1 MEGFSFQ
8 SPAVDAAAAARYP
21 ASVIIGKE
29 ARFDDDKGKN
39 ATTAEAMTSTGHT
52 VGVTFHLAYPPAV
65 SHFCVHGPRLKREDF
80 EDLVLLRLALTFGP
94 RIPNGASGSPDR
106 VLHEYFVY
114 EARCGMAS
122 LKLIPVLHTKYEPM
136 STCIVPSD
144 DGEFLIAA
152 FLCTNHVFE
161 EDRCIFSSKTGKWSS
176 CERLELKRP
185 PEINYNDLPRRTDKV
200 IVLGGGEVGLVDL
213 RRGIKICNVL
223 DADPV
228 FRFIPLPKAEF
239 FHDNDNWDDSQ
250 SQPIRDVVVC
260 DGFIQLVEIDR
271 RFRQVL
277 GVNNKKKSCKK
288 MTSDFDENTDII
300 YDSET
305 LDRNY
310 ARRELIP
317 VPDGWKI
324 RTCYRHKSWD
334 YWLKGHIVDVDG
346 SFDYVPDLS
355 DGGAGK
361 YALRDLA
368 TAYPALSIVPSEDVV
383 YLTSKVKSDDTKAWM
398 VALHLRSKTLEV
410 LGPYSASYFKRPR
423 FLVSAFSEYLN
434 TPPNQVPA

>member
-1 MEGFSFQ
+1 
-8 SPAVDAAAAARYP
+8 
-21 ASVIIGKE
+21 
-29 ARFDDDKGKN
+29 
-39 ATTAEAMTSTGHT
+39 MTSTGHT
-52 VGVTFHLAYPPAV
+52 VGVTFHLANPPAV
-65 SHFCVHGPRLKREDF
+65 SHFSVHGPRLKREDF
-80 EDLVLLRLALTFGP
+80 EGVPEVVSAQKDLVLLRLALTFGP
-94 RIPNGASGSPDR
+94 RIRSGTPGSPDR
-106 VLHEYFVY
+106 VLHDYFVY
-114 EARCGMAS
+114 EARRGMAS
-122 LKLIPVLHTKYEPM
+122 LKLIPVLYTYYKPM
-136 STCIVPSD
+136 SICIVPSD

-161 EDRCIFSSKTGKWSS
+161 EDRCVFSFKTGKWSS
-176 CERLELKRP
+176 CERLELKIP
-185 PEINYNDLPRRTDKV
+185 PEINYHDLPRPTDKV
-200 IVLGGGEVGLVDL
+200 ILLGGGEVGLVDL

-228 FRFIPLPKAEF
+228 FRLIPLPKAEF

-250 SQPIRDVVVC
+250 LIRDVVVC

-277 GVNNKKKSCKK
+277 GVNDKKKSCKK
-288 MTSDFDENTDII
+288 MTSDFDKNTDII
-300 YDSET
+300 YDSEV
-305 LDRNY
+305 LHRNH
-310 ARRELIP
+310 ARPELIP

-334 YWLKGHIVDVDG
+334 YWLKGHVVDVDG
-346 SFDYVPDLS
+346 SFDHVPELS

-368 TAYPALSIVPSEDVV
+368 TAYPVLSVVPSEDVV

-398 VALHLRSKTLEV
+398 VALHLRSNTLEA
-410 LGPYSASYFKRPR
+410 LGPYSASYFKRPK
-423 FLVSAFSEYLN
+423 FLVCAFSEYLN

>member
-8 SPAVDAAAAARYP
+8 PPAVRYP
-21 ASVIIGKE
+21 ASVIIDKE
-29 ARFDDDKGKN
+29 AHFDDDKGKN

-52 VGVTFHLAYPPAV
+52 VGVTFHLANPPAV

-80 EDLVLLRLALTFGP
+80 EGVPEVVSAQKDLVLLRLALTFGP
-94 RIPNGASGSPDR
+94 RIRSGTAGSPDR

-114 EARCGMAS
+114 EARRGKAS
-122 LKLIPVLHTKYEPM
+122 LKLIPVLHTEYKPL
-136 STCIVPSD
+136 SICVVPCPVKM
-144 DGEFLIAA
+144 G
-152 FLCTNHVFE
+152 NP
-161 EDRCIFSSKTGKWSS
+161 SSPLSSGHTGKWSS

-185 PEINYNDLPRRTDKV
+185 PEINYHDMPRPTDKV

-228 FRFIPLPKAEF
+228 FHFIPLPKAEF
-239 FHDNDNWDDSQ
+239 LHDNDNWDESQ
-250 SQPIRDVVVC
+250 LIRDVVVC
-260 DGFIQLVEIDR
+260 DGFIQLVEIER

-288 MTSDFDENTDII
+288 MTSDFDKNTDII
-300 YDSET
+300 YDSEI
-305 LDRNY
+305 LYRNY
-310 ARRELIP
+310 ARPELIP

-324 RTCYRHKSWD
+324 RTCYRHKYWD
-334 YWLKGHIVDVDG
+334 YWLKGHVVDVDG
-346 SFDYVPDLS
+346 SFDYVPEL
-355 DGGAGK
+355 
-361 YALRDLA
+361 DLA
-368 TAYPALSIVPSEDVV
+368 TAYPTLSIVPSEDVV

-398 VALHLRSKTLEV
+398 VALHLRSKTLDV
-410 LGPYSASYFKRPR
+410 LGPYSASYFKRPK

-434 TPPNQVPA
+434 TPPNQVPALRSSMNFSSQ